1 MPDISIETCQ
11 NKRIKD
17 NTEEIYIETW
27 KKKMEKRVN
36 INFLYSMK
44 WYYIN
49 SIIEY

>member
-27 KKKMEKRVN
+27 KKMEKRVN